1 MPVSNRLP
9 TSPTRRTPPP
19 RGGPRSAHLGAA
31 LEAPPVGYPPSEVHM
46 KRFQAMQPRVTTSG
60 ASAVAAADSPIVG
73 GARKWAMIGW
83 ATKRERWYRG
93 VARAVTMLSLS
104 PFLSVMSPRS
114 LAADAGPPCDPSRP
128 AIVYRPGV
136 APQFGRGRTT
146 LVPCPTTR
154 ASRLVNRALDS
165 VAADASFM
173 RHGISKHHP
182 TRAEWSA

>member
-1 MPVSNRLP
+1 GS
-9 TSPTRRTPPP
+9 STR
-19 RGGPRSAHLGAA
+19 S
-31 LEAPPVGYPPSEVHM
+31 PPSEVHM
-46 KRFQAMQPRVTTSG
+46 KRFQAMQRRVTTSG

-93 VARAVTMLSLS
+93 AARAVTMLSLS
-104 PFLSVMSPRS
+104 PFLSVMSPRA

-146 LVPCPTTR
+146 LVPCRYDTGVEAGEPSFGFGRGGRIFYEAWHLEAPSNPSGVVRSNSQHTTWTDV
-154 ASRLVNRALDS
+154 SPPGLVT
-165 VAADASFM
+165 SFD
-173 RHGISKHHP
+173 P
-182 TRAEWSA
+182 FLLVD